1 MNLIRIDRFSI
12 EIQKDFNK
20 FEYDRYREKEL
31 MDSTLHKLKKSEV
44 VVYLLQN
51 ENDLVGFIA
60 VSASKLK
67 SSEFSIP
74 AVEIDYLFVD
84 KKYRGKVLEKLNQKA
99 SIYLIDF
106 VEKIAKRLKKEIGLR
121 GIILYPDMQDEK
133 LIDFYSKIGFYKQ
146 KVILWED
153 KKREIEY
160 WLITKV

>member
-12 EIQKDFNK
+12 EIQKDFNN

-44 VVYLLQN
+44 VIYLLQN

-67 SSEFSIP
+67 SKDFSFP
-74 AVEIDYLFVD
+74 SLEIDYLFVD
-84 KKYRGKVLEKLNQKA
+84 KRYRGKILDKINQKA
-99 SIYLIDF
+99 SLYLIRFIEDLA
-106 VEKIAKRLKKEIGLR
+106 ERLKKEIGLR

-146 KVILWED
+146 KVVLWED
-153 KKREIEY
+153 KVRETEY